1 MNWGG
6 LANLRIKYFDL
17 PLWYQIFPICQI
29 FSAPML
35 IGANTENTNCLVILN
50 FNCHSE
56 LVSESVLD
64 AEMNSA

>member
-1 MNWGG
+1 MTIGFSRSSENFE
-6 LANLRIKYFDL
+6 RIAE
-17 PLWYQIFPICQI
+17 
-29 FSAPML
+29 S
-35 IGANTENTNCLVILN
+35 TNCLVILN